1 MDHKSTGLIRIKI
14 LNEVLGEE
22 KISSFISSFDFN
34 SFSNDSTIKN
44 MRDIIKNKLLNCITK
59 YKIEQQLISGSRK
72 TTSFKDKTG

>member
-1 MDHKSTGLIRIKI
+1 MDHKSTGLIIIKI

>member
-1 MDHKSTGLIRIKI
+1 MDHKSTGLIIIKI

-59 YKIEQQLISGSRK
+59 YKIEQQLISGIRK